1 MLPEEEKESMEKLL
15 DQITAVVSEA
25 FEKAGYEKEYG
36 KVSLSNRPDLC
47 EYQCN
52 GAMAAAKKY
61 HCAPIQIASKAAEEL
76 KKDDERIRSEYRH
89 FMRNANEE
97 TRAELLPRYLPTD
110 NEDEEE
116 A

>member
-1 MLPEEEKESMEKLL
+1 MKLS
-15 DQITAVVSEA
+15 TSE
-25 FEKAGYEKEYG
+25 
-36 KVSLSNRPDLC
+36 R
-47 EYQCN
+47 
-52 GAMAAAKKY
+52 AAL
-61 HCAPIQIASKAAEEL
+61 AEEL